1 MKFICFLFFL
11 VFALFSSA
19 QSVALKKKYLKTY
32 LGKIP
37 SYDVNLNNEI
47 VPVKS
52 TEIEIHLSKDS
63 LIIKVGSAKWQG
75 TYTASKIERKKFEIT
90 GKMDGSGVPETLFLD
105 AKIKTI
111 TRKGLFPQPDATLDK
126 QKKQNQ

>member
-1 MKFICFLFFL
+1 MKFSCLLFFL
-11 VFALFSSA
+11 VFAFFSSA

-32 LGKIP
+32 VGKIP
-37 SYDVNLNNEI
+37 SYDVSLNNEI
-47 VPVKS
+47 IPVKPI
-52 TEIEIHLSKDS
+52 EIEIHISKDS

-75 TYTASKIERKKFEIT
+75 TYTASKIERKKFEII

-105 AKIKTI
+105 AKNKTM

-126 QKKQNQ
+126 RK